1 MSVNP
6 ASRSVRARGQ
16 EEVPSDDNVEDDL
29 RTLMRHMRPVF
40 GALKRGGPPPAAFKE
55 AFESASLG
63 PRHGPVLLTCTLEGE
78 LSVSDIAERLELS
91 LSTTS
96 LMVGELSRA
105 GLLERAED
113 EHDRRRTIVRLNETY
128 RKEVDDW
135 LQERLD
141 PLRRTLQRLS
151 PRARANFLEGWRILE
166 EETARLGSPD
176 QGPGSAD

>member
-6 ASRSVRARGQ
+6 ASTSARAR
-16 EEVPSDDNVEDDL
+16 EAEAEPAVEDVEDDL
-29 RTLMRHMRPVF
+29 RILIGHLRPVF

-135 LQERLD
+135 LRERLD

-166 EETARLGSPD
+166 EETAKLG
-176 QGPGSAD
+176 QGG